1 MVPVHVYSLIITEA
15 PAPSIV
21 LLCPDEDA
29 AKGDLCRLVP
39 ILVGSP
45 EANQLGAAMK
55 GARMERPSTHD
66 LLMDALTNLDA
77 LIDHVEINKAEGK
90 AFWSDLVL
98 RAGDRKIILDA
109 RPSDAMALALR
120 QNSPIY
126 IDEDVLEKTSYLFD
140 FSKVED
146 QTQAL
151 DEFRSFVEG
160 ISPDDFKGPEEN
172 L

>member
-1 MVPVHVYSLIITEA
+1 MLPVHVYSLIITEP
-15 PAPSIV
+15 PAPSIL

-29 AKGDLCRLVP
+29 IKGDLCRLVP
-39 ILVGSP
+39 IFIGSP

-55 GARMERPSTHD
+55 GVRMERPSTHD
-66 LLMDALTNLDA
+66 LLMDAITNLDA
-77 LIDHVEINKAEGK
+77 LVDRVEVNKAEGK

-98 RAGDRKIILDA
+98 KAGDRKIVLDA
-109 RPSDAMALALR
+109 RPSDSIALAQR

-140 FSKVED
+140 FKKAEND
-146 QTQAL
+146 L
-151 DEFRSFVEG
+151 KDMKDFHSFIDG
-160 ISPDDFKGPEEN
+160 ISPDDFKGEPED